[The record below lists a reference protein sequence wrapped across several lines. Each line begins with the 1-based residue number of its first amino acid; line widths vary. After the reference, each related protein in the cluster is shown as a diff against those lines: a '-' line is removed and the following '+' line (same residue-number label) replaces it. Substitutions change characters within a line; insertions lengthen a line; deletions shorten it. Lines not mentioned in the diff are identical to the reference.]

1 MIETGDKSERDTRR
15 RGNAVRLLV
24 IGCGNPLAGDDSA
37 GVEILR
43 RLRARED
50 CECELRAMPEA
61 GVELLESLEEAE
73 VILFLDAVSS
83 GAPPGTLHLVPL
95 PWAGIEPRA
104 LGALSSH
111 GWGLAETLA
120 LAQALGRRAPF
131 RTETG
136 RAPRLVLLGVEIAR
150 VSIGAER
157 SAAVEEAIEVVVKNF
172 SRLLSLVNREES
184 AGWRCPRRFSP
195 AGYEAGL
202 PGEISF
208 PGGLPCV

>member
-1 MIETGDKSERDTRR
+1 MAPLCTTRSPH
-15 RGNAVRLLV
+15 RL
-24 IGCGNPLAGDDSA
+24 I
-37 GVEILR
+37 
-43 RLRARED
+43 
-50 CECELRAMPEA
+50 
-61 GVELLESLEEAE
+61 
-73 VILFLDAVSS
+73 FQ
-83 GAPPGTLHLVPL
+83 
-95 PWAGIEPRA
+95 WAGIEPRA
-104 LGALSSH
+104 LSALSSH
-111 GWGLAETLA
+111 GWRLAETLA
-120 LAQALGRRAPF
+120 LAQALGRGAPF

-136 RAPRLVLLGVEIAR
+136 RAPRLVLLGVKIAR

-172 SRLLSLVNREES
+172 SRLLSLVNRVES